1 MLIRAFALNSNNKI
15 ELSLLEL
22 QSLLNAAYEE
32 GAERE
37 RNKKVFHW
45 DYPFITCNTNTSVNK
60 DTVTLNSI
68 PNNISDKTQQVTNS
82 TLPDGSAYTFAVQGS
97 TTCCNVIN
105 GAINNE

>member
-15 ELSLLEL
+15 ELTLSEL

-45 DYPFITCNTNTSVNK
+45 DYPYITCNTNTVNK
-60 DTVTLNSI
+60 DTVTL
-68 PNNISDKTQQVTNS
+68 NNISDKTQQVTNS
-82 TLPDGSAYTFAVQGS
+82 TLPDNSAYTFAIQDNS
-97 TTCCNVIN
+97 TYRNIIN

>member
-15 ELSLLEL
+15 ELTLSEL

-45 DYPFITCNTNTSVNK
+45 NYPDITCNANTVSK
-60 DTVTLNSI
+60 DTITLNGI
-68 PNNISDKTQQVTNS
+68 PNSIGNFNNVSDKSQQVTSNILSDSS
-82 TLPDGSAYTFAVQGS
+82 TYR
-97 TTCCNVIN
+97 NVIN

>member
-15 ELSLLEL
+15 ELTLSEL

-45 DYPFITCNTNTSVNK
+45 DYPYITCNTNTVNK
-60 DTVTLNSI
+60 DTVTL
-68 PNNISDKTQQVTNS
+68 NNISDKTQQVTNS
-82 TLPDGSAYTFAVQGS
+82 ILPDNSAYTFAIQDNS
-97 TTCCNVIN
+97 TYRNVIN